1 MNTEEKSLK
10 LAELMEWNPTK
21 ITPLADWSFIGN
33 ESAHELWKSTI
44 EPYAYSVDGLAQ
56 FAAILL
62 KLPEV
67 GAHFFGRWDKFTQEC
82 VLDHILRMN
91 GVDIDK

>member
-10 LAELMEWNPTK
+10 LAELMGLRVWDSMHGHHVYEGDIARDNDMLLRPYS
-21 ITPLADWSFIGN
+21 D
-33 ESAHELWKSTI
+33 ST
-44 EPYAYSVDGLAQ
+44 EGLAQ
-56 FAAILL
+56 FASILL
-62 KLPEV
+62 KFPEV